1 MGVPLYIIP
10 SPEVLLNVQVRGQG
24 DRTDDLSMA
33 SFASTLRTRC
43 VKLLLKS
50 LTLPKYTIFIVF
62 PLLGAYLCLH
72 DNYTAMNLVEF
83 LFKVLKQQ
91 KEQKNS
97 L

>member
-10 SPEVLLNVQVRGQG
+10 SSEVLPNVQVLGQG
-24 DRTDDLSMA
+24 DRTDDLSTA

-43 VKLLLKS
+43 VKLLKS

-72 DNYTAMNLVEF
+72 DKYTAMDLVESF
-83 LFKVLKQQ
+83 FKVLKRQN
-91 KEQKNS
+91 EQKNS